1 VNVVIVKFVDRLEGD
16 LMNIP
21 NSIKRKAL
29 DNSLEITIRV
39 GKQGVNESVIDELKQ
54 QLLKRKLV
62 KMKINQ
68 GIASNNQERKSLFES
83 VSNSSESY
91 LVLQRGNIA
100 VFWSGE

>member
-1 VNVVIVKFVDRLEGD
+1 
-16 LMNIP
+16 MNIP

-68 GIASNNQERKSLFES
+68 GIVSNNQERKLLFES
-83 VSNSSESY
+83 VSNESESY

>member
-1 VNVVIVKFVDRLEGD
+1 MNV
-16 LMNIP
+16 P

-62 KMKINQ
+62 KMKLNQ
-68 GIASNNQERKSLFES
+68 GIASNNRERKLLFES
-83 VSNSSESY
+83 VSNESESY

>member
-1 VNVVIVKFVDRLEGD
+1 ME
-16 LMNIP
+16 IP
-21 NSIKRKAL
+21 NSIKKRAL

-39 GKQGVNESVIDELKQ
+39 GKQGINESIIIELKQ

-68 GIASNNQERKSLFES
+68 GIASNSDERKLLFET
-83 VSNSSESY
+83 VSSRSESF
-91 LVLQRGNIA
+91 LVLQRGNTA

>member
-1 VNVVIVKFVDRLEGD
+1 
-16 LMNIP
+16 MNIP

>member
-1 VNVVIVKFVDRLEGD
+1 MNVVIVRSVDRLGGD
-16 LMNIP
+16 LMNVP